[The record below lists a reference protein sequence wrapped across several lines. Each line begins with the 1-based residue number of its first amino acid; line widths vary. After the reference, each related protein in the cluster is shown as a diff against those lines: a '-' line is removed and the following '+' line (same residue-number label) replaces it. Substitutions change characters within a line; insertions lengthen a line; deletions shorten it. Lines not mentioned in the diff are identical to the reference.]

1 MATLTINEENAI
13 INYISEMYM
22 VMDEVRLLRFL
33 QDHDLIKDTDEVIEE
48 IMRYKKIPEDI
59 SPQWLNFDE
68 MINDSI
74 SWEVIINDKCL
85 NTYDLNYSQN
95 ILIEDGII
103 LTIQNEENSIEPV
116 NKKEVQLEDLY
127 EEIQE
132 VKSMVSKL
140 DKKFNK
146 IQRVYRRQEI

>member
-1 MATLTINEENAI
+1 MILNSKEENAI
-13 INYISEMYM
+13 IDYISEMYM

-33 QDHDLIKDTDEVIEE
+33 QNHNLIKDTEEVIEE
-48 IMRYKKIPEDI
+48 IMLYKRIPENT
-59 SPQWLNFDE
+59 PHEWLNFNE

-85 NTYDLNYSQN
+85 NTHDLNDLQN

-103 LTIQNEENSIEPV
+103 LAIQYEEISIEPV
-116 NKKEVQLEDLY
+116 KQKKVELEDLY

-140 DKKFNK
+140 DKK
-146 IQRVYRRQEI
+146 I